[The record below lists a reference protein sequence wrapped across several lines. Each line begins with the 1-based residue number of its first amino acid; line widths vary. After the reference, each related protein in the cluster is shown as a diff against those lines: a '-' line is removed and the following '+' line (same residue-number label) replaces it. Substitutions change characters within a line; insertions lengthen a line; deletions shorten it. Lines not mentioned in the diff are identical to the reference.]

1 MKPDSKDKKFLL
13 KNLYEKYSED
23 IYKVAYYIS
32 KDQYIAE
39 EILQETFIKAYT
51 KIDTLNNP
59 DSVRPWLIT
68 IASNLTKKKLK
79 STKNKVYYYSSLSD
93 FEYLI
98 SNKPINNIDHMIIK
112 DHLKECI
119 NSLEPDFR
127 EVLILYFFNQLSYE
141 EIAEKLNIRL
151 GTVKS
156 RLSRAKKKL
165 KERYDTDTYA

>member
-1 MKPDSKDKKFLL
+1 MKPDPKDKKLLL

-79 STKNKVYYYSSLSD
+79 STKNKVYYYSNLTD